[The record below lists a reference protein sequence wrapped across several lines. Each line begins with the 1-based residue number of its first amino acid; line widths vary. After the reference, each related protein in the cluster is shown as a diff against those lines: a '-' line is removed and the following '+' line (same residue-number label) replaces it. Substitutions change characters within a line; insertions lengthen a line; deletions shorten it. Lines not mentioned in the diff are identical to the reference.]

1 MEIINK
7 DEFELHKEEI
17 SQNIKE
23 DKIVFI
29 YPTDT
34 IYGIGCDGRDTKSI
48 TKIRELKKR
57 VDMPFSVIAPSK
69 DWIREN
75 CIITGEGEKWL
86 ERLPGPYTLIF
97 KQKNLDCVAHNLAP
111 GLETVG
117 VRIPKHWISNFVSLI
132 GIPVVTTS
140 ANVTGDDFMIS
151 IDNLNAD
158 IKNSVD
164 LIIYEGEKKG
174 KPSSIIDLTKEEIKV
189 VER

>member
-7 DEFELHKEEI
+7 DEFEINKEEI
-17 SQNIKE
+17 AQSIKE

-34 IYGIGCDGRDTKSI
+34 IYGIGCDGRDTEGIS
-48 TKIRELKKR
+48 KIRELKKR

-75 CIITGEGEKWL
+75 CIVTEEGEKWL
-86 ERLPGPYTLIF
+86 GRLPGPYTLIF
-97 KQKNLDCVAHNLAP
+97 KQKNPECVAHNLAP
-111 GLETVG
+111 SLETVG
-117 VRIPKHWISNFVSLI
+117 VRIPKHWISDFVTMA
-132 GIPVVTTS
+132 GVPVVTTS
-140 ANVTGDDFMIS
+140 ANVTGEDFMVS
-151 IDNLNAD
+151 LDNLNAE
-158 IKNSVD
+158 IKNAVD

-174 KPSSIIDLTKEEIKV
+174 RPSSIIDLTKEEIKV

>member
-17 SQNIKE
+17 AQSIKE
-23 DKIVFI
+23 DKILFI

-34 IYGIGCDGRDTKSI
+34 IYGIGCDGRDSKGI
-48 TKIRELKKR
+48 TNIRELKKR
-57 VDMPFSVIAPSK
+57 TQMPFSVIAPSK

-75 CIITGEGEKWL
+75 CVVTEEGDKWL

-97 KQKNLDCVAHNLAP
+97 KNKNPDCIAENLAP
-111 GLETVG
+111 GLKTMG
-117 VRIPKHWISNFVSLI
+117 VRIPKHWISDFVNMI
-132 GIPVVTTS
+132 GIPIVTTS
-140 ANVTGDDFMIS
+140 ANITGEDFMVS
-151 IDNLNAD
+151 LDNLNMN

-164 LIIYEGEKKG
+164 LIIYDGEKRG
-174 KPSSIIDLTKEEIKV
+174 RPSSIIDLTKEKIEI